1 MHALE
6 LNLPGSVV
14 SLDPGATAE
23 IAREFEQRL
32 GDGGLLAYRVALG
45 VLHHRQDAE
54 DVAQEALLRAYQ
66 RFRRLRDP
74 QKFHAWLARIAFRL
88 ALDRRRSQGR
98 RERRE
103 TDWAVRPPEP
113 DAEQVAAAS
122 EFQRRLERAMDELP
136 ERLRLVLILA
146 AMKGHEV
153 KGIASLLQISEG
165 TVKSRLFHAR
175 KRLAEKLKWTANEP
189 EKS

>member
-74 QKFHAWLARIAFRL
+74 QRFHAWLARIAFRI
-88 ALDRRRSQGR
+88 ALDRKRAQGR

-103 TDWAVRPPEP
+103 TDWAVRAPEP
-113 DAEQVAAAS
+113 DAERVAAAS
-122 EFQRRLERAMDELP
+122 EFQKRLERAMDELP
-136 ERLRLVLILA
+136 GRLRLVLILA
-146 AMKGHEV
+146 AMKGHEL
-153 KGIASLLQISEG
+153 KEIAALLQISEG